1 MSDLTKEQIRER
13 LKTVNVYIGTT
24 RTALFAAVAERKMRY
39 IVYIWLFGDRVA
51 SRTVDIEKLE
61 EDETTYTPIFD
72 SINVAPPE
80 KVMLPPKHDIENP
93 IETLEGG
100 TRLYGRISDA
110 AGVSLTATICYYDN
124 DI

>member
-1 MSDLTKEQIRER
+1 MSELTKEQIREK
-13 LKTVNVYIGTT
+13 LKTVNVYITT
-24 RTALFAAVAERKMRY
+24 SRTAFFAAVNERNIRY

-61 EDETTYTPIFD
+61 EDGTTYTPIFD

-80 KVMLPPKHDIENP
+80 KVSLPQKHDIENP
-93 IETLEGG
+93 ILTLEGG
-100 TRLYGRISDA
+100 TRLYGRVS
-110 AGVSLTATICYYDN
+110 GNSLTATVCYYDN